1 MKKIINN
8 IPNVITISRIISC
21 IIGAILFSTG
31 NIIPSVCC
39 YAYGALSDAV
49 DGFLARKLNVVSE
62 FGKRLDAVSDKLFAL
77 SLMAPSIVLGNLF
90 MILPMIL
97 EGIIS
102 GINIYSDIK
111 YKDAH
116 TEKIG
121 KKKTIVLFPTMIL
134 GLLTSVQPYLY
145 ILFIP
150 LLYTSLKLQVKSIE
164 AYVNQV
170 NEFKEKEKKE
180 CISELKT
187 IEIKD
192 NEKEICKCNNETKKV
207 INTKKK
213 KLVRKKDYNDWY

>member
-8 IPNVITISRIISC
+8 IPNAITISRIISC

-39 YAYGALSDAV
+39 YAYGALSDAI

-62 FGKRLDAVSDKLFAL
+62 FGKRLDAISDKLFAL

-90 MILPMIL
+90 MVLPMIL
-97 EGIIS
+97 EGVIS

-134 GLLTSVQPYLY
+134 GLLTSINPYVFIAFMPFLY
-145 ILFIP
+145 A
-150 LLYTSLKLQVKSIE
+150 SLKLQTKSIE
-164 AYVNQV
+164 AYMKQL
-170 NEFKEKEKKE
+170 NEFKEKENKE
-180 CISELKT
+180 QINNINE
-187 IEIKD
+187 IEDKD
-192 NEKEICKCNNETKKV
+192 NSKELCKYCNKKV
-207 INTKKK
+207 TNNKQK
-213 KLVRKKDYNDWY
+213 KLVRKKD

>member
-8 IPNVITISRIISC
+8 IPNAITFSRIISC

-31 NIIPSVCC
+31 NVIPSLCC
-39 YAYGALSDAV
+39 YAYGALSDAI

-62 FGKRLDAVSDKLFAL
+62 FGKRLDAISDKLFAL

-90 MILPMIL
+90 MILPMVL

-134 GLLTSVQPYLY
+134 GLLALIQPYLFV
-145 ILFIP
+145 IFIP
-150 LLYTSLKLQVKSIE
+150 LLYASLKLQVKSIE

-170 NEFKEKEKKE
+170 NEFKGKENEE
-180 CISELKT
+180 CISDLKI
-187 IEIKD
+187 IEVKD
-192 NEKEICKCNNETKKV
+192 DEKEICICNYETKKV
-207 INTKKK
+207 INSKQK
-213 KLVRKKDYNDWY
+213 KLVRKKDYND